1 MLPFIDLINHSS
13 EARPPMLQLDDDDQ
27 LVMTVAHLSGNQLA
41 SAAAGDELYISYGS
55 DSGAVGAAVRQLS
68 VGLAGPVG

>member
-27 LVMTVAHLSGNQLA
+27 LVMTVAHLAGNQLA

-55 DSGAVGAAVRQLS
+55 DFTPLEAYLKFGWVPQELWAQ
-68 VGLAGPVG
+68 